1 MTTPPDEDPT
11 RGRERTATPTLRE
24 LAMVLF
30 RQRRV
35 FVVASG
41 TVLALAI
48 LYACFGTTY
57 QANMK
62 VLVRKGRA
70 DALVS
75 ATEDAPIDLTRM
87 AITEEELNSEVE
99 LLRDDEVLRKV
110 VEQTGTGRDWF
121 HFLRMGEGNA
131 QRVERAARRLA
142 KKLEVEPVKKT
153 NLITISYAADDPQ
166 KAARVLQVVATVY
179 LEKHMEVHRPSGELH
194 FFEKQT
200 GESRRQLEESQQKL
214 LQFSA
219 GRGVVAA
226 AQQRDLALQKLSESD
241 ASYRQTRVDL
251 AETQQRVW
259 ELSDLLTKLP
269 ERTTTQVRTADNPE
283 LLKALKSSLLDL
295 QLKRTQLLTKFEPS
309 HRLVQEVNQQIAQNE
324 ATITAE
330 KTSLV
335 RDETTDKSVH
345 YEWAKSELQ
354 KAQVELKA
362 LQAREA
368 ATSSQEG
375 AYQAMA
381 RQLGEDA
388 ITQDDLVS
396 TEKAAE
402 DNYLLYVKKQEEAR
416 MDDALDERGIVNVA
430 IAERPV
436 APALPVW
443 SALGVLAVGLAA
455 AGAAGTGAAFA
466 ADYVDPAFRT
476 PDDVL
481 AYLHSPVL
489 ASLPR
494 GAQGRLSA

>member
-1 MTTPPDEDPT
+1 MSIPPDEDPT

-41 TVLALAI
+41 MVLGLAI
-48 LYACFGTTY
+48 LYALFGMTY

-75 ATEDAPIDLTRM
+75 ATEDAPIDLTRL

-121 HFLRMGEGNA
+121 HFLRLGEGNA
-131 QRVERAARRLA
+131 QRVERSARRLA
-142 KKLEVEPVKKT
+142 KKLEVDPVKKT
-153 NLITISYAADDPQ
+153 NLITVSYAADDPQ
-166 KAARVLQVVATVY
+166 KAAKVLQAVAKVY

-200 GESRRQLEESQQKL
+200 GESRRQLVESEQNL
-214 LQFSA
+214 LHFTA
-219 GRGVVAA
+219 GHGVVAA
-226 AQQRDLALQKLSESD
+226 AQQRDLALQKLSEVD

-259 ELSDLLTKLP
+259 ELSDLLTRLP

-309 HRLVQEVNQQIAQNE
+309 HRLVQEVDQQIAQNE

-330 KTSLV
+330 NALPV

-354 KAQVELKA
+354 KAQVQLKA

-375 AYQAMA
+375 AYQVMA

-430 IAERPV
+430 IAEHPV

-443 SALGVLAVGLAA
+443 SAWGVLAIGLAA

-466 ADYVDPAFRT
+466 ADYMDPAFRT

-494 GAQGRLSA
+494 GARGRLSA